1 MKWRCVPFAVA
12 VLSLFGTVSA
22 HAAYAQLAAP
32 AGWSQGAGGASMYQ
46 AANGEKWL
54 QSTVRTN
61 AALNVGGRA
70 VQVGAAMRMAVNAPQ
85 FVAGRIASAA
95 AFGPAGIV
103 GGALTLGAM
112 MAIPVVADWLLGG
125 PSPLRWNKETGT
137 FEIEKTEETGGWFW
151 GGKGPA
157 GSAKDALQMGLPQG
171 TDMSVISCTG
181 APVAM
186 CYKYAGSWNQ
196 EFVGSP
202 QYDGTQFKK
211 WDPVPADE
219 VPAVLEQA
227 GYNPLP
233 ATFPNAVPMPYPVQN
248 PILNPSPDVVPL
260 PQPLSIPLG
269 DPVPVPN
276 TDPQQYSQPVARV
289 APSPTLQNPW
299 RVDVREEEVVSTSPE
314 GVPDPEPTPDS
325 PPAEEESASDTPL
338 PGIPEL
344 YERKYPNG
352 IKGVWD
358 TKIDAIKQ
366 SSLFSL
372 VPGLTPNL
380 GDGGCPVWQIRLDV
394 GVADFGMVDLSLP
407 CNVWAFIRVCII
419 VTALFLARR
428 LIFGG

>member
-1 MKWRCVPFAVA
+1 MA

-112 MAIPVVADWLLGG
+112 MAIPVVADWLLSG

-137 FEIEKTEETGGWFW
+137 FEIEKTEETGGWYW

-157 GSAKDALQMGLPQG
+157 GSAKEALQLGLPQG
-171 TDMSVISCTG
+171 TDMSTISCSG

-196 EFVGSP
+196 EFIGSP

-233 ATFPNAVPMPYPVQN
+233 ASFPNAVPMPYPVQN
-248 PILNPSPDVVPL
+248 PIVNPSPDAVPV
-260 PQPLSIPLG
+260 PRPLTIPLG

-276 TDPQQYSQPVARV
+276 SNPQQWSQPVARV
-289 APSPTLQNPW
+289 TPSPTAQNPW
-299 RVDVREEEVVSTSPE
+299 RVDVREEEVVSNSPE
-314 GVPDPEPTPDS
+314 SLPDPEPTPDS

-338 PGIPEL
+338 PVVPDF
-344 YERKYPNG
+344 YEQKFPDG
-352 IKGVWD
+352 LGGVWD
-358 TKIDAIKQ
+358 QRKAALQGTPVA
-366 SSLFSL
+366 SLAGRLMPSGLGSGSCPQFS
-372 VPGLTPNL
+372 VN
-380 GDGGCPVWQIRLDV
+380 LDV
-394 GVADFGMVDLSLP
+394 GIFDGGFHDISIPCSVWDFGRLV
-407 CNVWAFIRVCII
+407 II
-419 VTALFLARR
+419 ITALLMSRR